1 MTVAARI
8 GNSDA
13 DADLKVCTTQQT
25 RVLVHSMASDDTEI
39 TLGVGKL
46 LGLFILLA
54 AICGVFFSIG
64 YSVGRSSGRE
74 QALNDQPQVNAAPSS
89 DTVLASTSSGEGKP
103 SAGVAAKPDTP
114 APAADDANANKQQ
127 NLTFYKAVQQNNNP
141 TPSAEKT
148 SEPGHDLKAA
158 AETPQTP
165 RVTTAAATSVTVNPP
180 AVTAAAAEPAVIS
193 HTSPVTGP
201 GTIVVQIAAVSREDD
216 AVALAGALRKKNYN
230 VFVVNNPVTNDK
242 FYHVQVG
249 PFSTIAEAEAMKAQL
264 VAEGYNPIIKK

>member
-1 MTVAARI
+1 
-8 GNSDA
+8 
-13 DADLKVCTTQQT
+13 
-25 RVLVHSMASDDTEI
+25 
-39 TLGVGKL
+39 VGKL

-74 QALNDQPQVNAAPSS
+74 QALNDQPSQVSAASPS
-89 DTVLASTSSGEGKP
+89 DTVLASTSSSEGKP
-103 SAGVAAKPDTP
+103 TAGVTAKPEAQPPT
-114 APAADDANANKQQ
+114 ADDASANKQQ
-127 NLTFYKAVQQNNNP
+127 SLTFYKAVQQDNNSTAP
-141 TPSAEKT
+141 AEKT
-148 SEPGHDLKAA
+148 AVPTHDLKAA
-158 AETPQTP
+158 AETPQVP
-165 RVTTAAATSVTVNPP
+165 KVTTASATSVTLNPP
-180 AVTAAAAEPAVIS
+180 AAAATTTKQASAVIS

-249 PFSTIAEAEAMKAQL
+249 PFSTIAEAETMKAQL